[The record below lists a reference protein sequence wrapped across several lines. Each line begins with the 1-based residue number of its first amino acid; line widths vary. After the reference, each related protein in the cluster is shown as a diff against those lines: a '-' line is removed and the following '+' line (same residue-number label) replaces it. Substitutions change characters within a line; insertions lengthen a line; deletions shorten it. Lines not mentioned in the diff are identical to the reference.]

1 MSAVYLND
9 YGIVCSLG
17 RDALTV
23 RSALMN
29 PDDPVGLTATDRF
42 TPGKSFHLG
51 LIPGE
56 LPEVVGM
63 AAHFQSKNNRLG
75 LLALQQ
81 IEPAVRQAIAQYG
94 KDRVAI
100 VVGTSTSGQL
110 EAEAARS
117 QFERERTWPASFD
130 YKMQELGN
138 LAVFLSQYLG
148 TTGVAHVIS
157 TACSSSSKALASG
170 ARLLQSGMVDA
181 VVAGGVDALNALTIS
196 GFSALE
202 SVSAERTNPLSIN
215 RSGISLGEGAALF
228 LMSRDAGP
236 VRLAGWGETSDA
248 HHMSAPDPTGRG
260 ARTAMEL
267 ALKRAG
273 VRPEQV
279 DYINL
284 HGTGTHHNDVM
295 EALAVYELCGPAVPV
310 SSTKSLTGH
319 TLGAAGAVEAAFA
332 CMTLMDNPSG
342 TLPPHWWDGQ
352 PDPELTELSIVAPN
366 FNLGRSPGYV
376 LSNSFAFGGSN
387 ASLLFGVG
395 A

>member
-1 MSAVYLND
+1 MSVVYLND

-17 RDALTV
+17 RDVGTV
-23 RSALMN
+23 RDALMD
-29 PDDPVGLTATDRF
+29 PVDPVGLTATELF
-42 TPGKSFHLG
+42 TPGKFFHLG
-51 LIPGE
+51 LVPGE
-56 LPEVVGM
+56 LPEIMNM
-63 AAHFQSKNNRLG
+63 AAHFQSQNNRLG

-81 IEPAVRQAIAQYG
+81 IEPAVRQSIARYG

-110 EAEAARS
+110 EAEAARL
-117 QFERERTWPASFD
+117 QFERDGQWPATFD

-138 LAVFLSQYLG
+138 LAVFLSTYLG

-157 TACSSSSKALASG
+157 TACSSSSKALASA

-181 VVAGGVDALNALTIS
+181 VVAGGVDALNALTIT

-228 LMSRDAGP
+228 LMNREGGP

-273 VRPEQV
+273 VYPEQV

-295 EALAVYELCGPAVPV
+295 EAMAVSELCGPGVPV

-342 TLPPHWWDGQ
+342 ILPPHWWDGQ
-352 PDPELTELSIVAPN
+352 ADPELAKLNVVAPA
-366 FNLGRSPGYV
+366 FSLGRSPGYV

>member
-1 MSAVYLND
+1 MKAVYLND
-9 YGIVCSLG
+9 YGVVCSLG
-17 RDALTV
+17 RDVQTV
-23 RSALMN
+23 RRALMD
-29 PDDPVGLTATDRF
+29 PVDPVGLTSTDRF
-42 TPGKSFHLG
+42 TPGRSFHLG
-51 LIPGE
+51 L
-56 LPEVVGM
+56 VVGDM
-63 AAHFQSKNNRLG
+63 PDVGHMKQHFQSKNNQLG
-75 LLALQQ
+75 LLALRQ
-81 IEPAVRQAIAQYG
+81 IEPAVRQAIDRYG
-94 KDRVAI
+94 RNRVAI

-117 QFERERTWPASFD
+117 QFEREGKWPDGFD
-130 YKMQELGN
+130 YKVQELGN
-138 LAVFLSQYLG
+138 LAVFLSFYLG

-157 TACSSSSKALASG
+157 TACSSSAKALASA
-170 ARLLQSGMVDA
+170 ARLLDSGMVDA
-181 VVAGGVDALNALTIS
+181 VVAGGVDALNSLTIT

-202 SVSAERTNPLSIN
+202 SVSPGRTNPLSVN

-228 LMSRDAGP
+228 LMTREGGP

-260 ARTAMEL
+260 ARLAMEL

-273 VRPEQV
+273 IHPERV

-295 EALAVYELCGPAVPV
+295 EALAVSDLCGPSVPV
-310 SSTKSLTGH
+310 SSTKPLTGH
-319 TLGAAGAVEAAFA
+319 TLGAAGAIEAAFA
-332 CMTLMDNPSG
+332 CMTLTDNPSG
-342 TLPPHWWDGQ
+342 TLPPNWWDGQ
-352 PDPELTELSIVAPN
+352 TDPGLSKLEIVAPTYS
-366 FNLGRSPGYV
+366 LGRAPGYV

>member
-1 MSAVYLND
+1 MSMVYLND

-17 RDALTV
+17 RDPSSV
-23 RSALMN
+23 RAGLMAAV
-29 PDDPVGLTATDRF
+29 DPIGLTLTDRF
-42 TPGKSFHLG
+42 TPGQSFHLG
-51 LIPGE
+51 LVSGE
-56 LPEVVGM
+56 LPDIGGM
-63 AAHFQSKNNRLG
+63 PAYFHSKNNRLG

-81 IEPAVRQAIAQYG
+81 IEPAVRRAIDKYG
-94 KDRVAI
+94 TNRVAI

-110 EAEAARS
+110 EAEAARL
-117 QFERERTWPASFD
+117 QFEREGQWPISFD

-138 LAVFLSQYLG
+138 LAVFLSKYLG

-157 TACSSSSKALASG
+157 TACSSSSKALASAG
-170 ARLLQSGMVDA
+170 RLLQSGMVDA
-181 VVAGGVDALNALTIS
+181 VVAGGVDALASLTIS
-196 GFSALE
+196 GFSSLE
-202 SVSAERTNPLSIN
+202 SVSAQRTNPLSKN
-215 RSGISLGEGAALF
+215 RSGISLGEGAAVF
-228 LMSRDAGP
+228 LLSRESGP
-236 VRLAGWGETSDA
+236 VRLAGWGESSDA

-267 ALKRAG
+267 ALKRGG
-273 VRPEQV
+273 VHPEQV

-295 EALAVYELCGPAVPV
+295 EALAVYELCGSGVPV

-352 PDPELTELSIVAPN
+352 TDPELARLNVVAPS
-366 FNLGRSPGYV
+366 FSLGRAPGYV